1 MSGAL
6 QTYKNVHPHHI
17 SYREY
22 RFLFVILAVVK
33 NTKTYYIALGSNLG
47 DRYVNL
53 QQAVDYCFSNL
64 GSIDKLSRIYECEA
78 KGFEGPAFYNACI
91 SLRSKFSP
99 KEVMTKLLL
108 FEQQL
113 GRERHF
119 EGYKSRTIDLDIIL
133 SDEDIIESDDLQVP
147 HSKMHLRDFVLQP
160 LADIAPDLN
169 HPTLKVP
176 ITELLSTITNGSGL
190 DLVSLWLKNPAAQY
204 AMPDGQF
211 LAIEGNIG
219 AGKTSLANLI
229 SDEFNAHL
237 VLERFSE
244 NPFLP
249 KFYKNPKRYA
259 FSLEMSFLAERYHQI
274 NEDLS
279 QLDLFSRFVVSD
291 YFIFKSLIFSKV
303 TLSEDEFALYRKL
316 FDILYKDTPKPDM
329 YVYLHQS
336 IDRLKENI
344 DKRGRDYESSIEA
357 DYLKRIN
364 DSYLEYLRTQQN
376 FPVKIIDLSSLDFV
390 ENRHDYIKI
399 IKEISIV

>member
-1 MSGAL
+1 ML
-6 QTYKNVHPHHI
+6 TFNKRWTIVF
-17 SYREY
+17 R
-22 RFLFVILAVVK
+22 
-33 NTKTYYIALGSNLG
+33 TW
-47 DRYVNL
+47 
-53 QQAVDYCFSNL
+53 

-108 FEQQL
+108 FEQKL

-176 ITELLSTITNGSGL
+176 ITELLSTVTNGSGL

-279 QLDLFSRFVVSD
+279 QLDLFSP
-291 YFIFKSLIFSKV
+291 LC
-303 TLSEDEFALYRKL
+303 
-316 FDILYKDTPKPDM
+316 
-329 YVYLHQS
+329 
-336 IDRLKENI
+336 
-344 DKRGRDYESSIEA
+344 G
-357 DYLKRIN
+357 
-364 DSYLEYLRTQQN
+364 
-376 FPVKIIDLSSLDFV
+376 
-390 ENRHDYIKI
+390 
-399 IKEISIV
+399 

>member
-1 MSGAL
+1 M
-6 QTYKNVHPHHI
+6 
-17 SYREY
+17 
-22 RFLFVILAVVK
+22 
-33 NTKTYYIALGSNLG
+33 G

-108 FEQQL
+108 FEQKL

-176 ITELLSTITNGSGL
+176 ITELLSTVTNGSGL

-316 FDILYKDTPKPDM
+316 FDILNKDTPKPDM

-344 DKRGRDYESSIEA
+344 DKRGRDYESSIEV

-376 FPVKIIDLSSLDFV
+376 FPVKIIDLSSVDFV

-399 IKEISIV
+399 LKEISTV

>member
-1 MSGAL
+1 M
-6 QTYKNVHPHHI
+6 HPHHI
-17 SYREY
+17 PYREY

-108 FEQQL
+108 FEQKL

-176 ITELLSTITNGSGL
+176 ITELLST
-190 DLVSLWLKNPAAQY
+190 
-204 AMPDGQF
+204 
-211 LAIEGNIG
+211 
-219 AGKTSLANLI
+219 
-229 SDEFNAHL
+229 
-237 VLERFSE
+237 
-244 NPFLP
+244 
-249 KFYKNPKRYA
+249 
-259 FSLEMSFLAERYHQI
+259 
-274 NEDLS
+274 
-279 QLDLFSRFVVSD
+279 
-291 YFIFKSLIFSKV
+291 V
-303 TLSEDEFALYRKL
+303 TLFPWK
-316 FDILYKDTPKPDM
+316 
-329 YVYLHQS
+329 YL
-336 IDRLKENI
+336 L
-344 DKRGRDYESSIEA
+344 
-357 DYLKRIN
+357 
-364 DSYLEYLRTQQN
+364 
-376 FPVKIIDLSSLDFV
+376 V
-390 ENRHDYIKI
+390 
-399 IKEISIV
+399 